1 MKTALSYLPSI
12 YSFSPLALVIGG
24 LVSFSLQAQE
34 NAIEVVEVSGHQQ
47 NYSNQLG
54 SMDQILKQQGVD
66 FSEAGGMSSL
76 PVINGMMGD
85 RVKVLIDGADITA
98 SCANQM
104 NPPLSYISANQVEAV
119 TVIAG
124 IGPVSAGGDNIAG
137 VINVSEIAPVYV
149 DATQI
154 QWHSGYVSAQYNSNT
169 QAKSFGVGARVASKN
184 VSFNYQ
190 GSFEDANSYDD
201 GHGDKVADTLY
212 RAQNHALTGAI
223 KDDKQQLAVK
233 LTHQFIPFQGFAN
246 QYMDM
251 TDNKSYGITSLYQR
265 QMQNGEFEAQ
275 LNWHSVKHEMGF
287 FSQEK
292 VGMMPMNTEADDYS
306 YRLNWKF
313 ETSAGSSVN
322 LGHEYFDY
330 RLDDWW
336 PAVEGSMMMGPND
349 YININNGKRQRVAAF
364 AEIMQSFDRN
374 WHLYGGVRVEHVTT
388 NTGEVQAYTESSM
401 GMSMGASSMD
411 MGSSM
416 SMSSNAEAAAMF
428 NAMDRKRSDTVVD
441 ATITLRYQLDTE
453 QQFELGIAR
462 KNRAPNLYE
471 RYSWGVST
479 MATTMIGWFG
489 DGNGYKGNPDLDPET
504 AHTISATY
512 INTAKNDDWSINVN
526 AWYTKVDDYI
536 DAEVI
541 SSFNS
546 SSSESGT
553 RNILQFTN
561 VDASLYGIKLDA
573 LVELADSK
581 TLGHWDISANLAST
595 HGERDNDNGYLY
607 QIVPLK
613 TELSLQHQMGN
624 WRNAIQWQWIDSKTD
639 VDERRLENTTK
650 SYHLVNL
657 QSEVNWQD
665 LTLKFAVDN
674 VFDTYYELPMG
685 GVSVADY
692 RADASQ
698 GFNQLA
704 GAGRSVN
711 VGVSYTF

>member
-1 MKTALSYLPSI
+1 MKTAQSYLPSV
-12 YSFSPLALVIGG
+12 YSLSPLAVVISG
-24 LVSFSLQAQE
+24 LISFSLYAQE
-34 NAIEVVEVSGHQQ
+34 NSIEVVEVSGHQQ

-54 SMDQILKQQGVD
+54 SMDKMLEQQGVD
-66 FSEAGGMSSL
+66 FSQAGGMSNL

-104 NPPLSYISANQVEAV
+104 NPPLSYVSANQVETV

-149 DATQI
+149 DAEQI
-154 QWHSGYVSAQYNSNT
+154 EWHSGYLSAQYNSNN
-169 QAKSFGVGARVASKN
+169 QAKLLGVGARLASES
-184 VSFNYQ
+184 VSINYQ

-201 GHGDKVADTLY
+201 GHGDKVVDTLY
-212 RAQNHALTGAI
+212 RAQNHALTAAI
-223 KDDKQQLAVK
+223 KDDNQQFAIK

-251 TDNKSYGITSLYQR
+251 TDNKSYGITGLYQR
-265 QMQNGEFEAQ
+265 QLNNGEFEAQ

-287 FSQEK
+287 FSEEK
-292 VGMMPMNTEADDYS
+292 VGMMPMNTDADDYS
-306 YRLNWKF
+306 YRINWKF
-313 ETSAGSSVN
+313 ETSAGNTVN

-349 YININNGKRQRVAAF
+349 YININDGKRQRVAAYIETLRAF
-364 AEIMQSFDRN
+364 NRN
-374 WHLYGGVRVEHVTT
+374 WRLYGGVRVEHVKT
-388 NTGEVQAYTESSM
+388 NTGEVQAYSEGMMSM
-401 GMSMGASSMD
+401 GMGTSGMD
-411 MGSSM
+411 MGSGM
-416 SMSSNAEAAAMF
+416 AMPSNAEAAAMF
-428 NAMDRKRSDTVVD
+428 NSMDRKRSDTVVD
-441 ATITLRYQLDTE
+441 ATLTLRYQVDSK
-453 QQFELGIAR
+453 QQIELGVAR

-504 AHTISATY
+504 AHTFSATY
-512 INTAKNDDWSINVN
+512 INTAKNDDWQVNVN
-526 AWYTKVDDYI
+526 AWYTKVNDYI
-536 DAEVI
+536 DADVI

-546 SSSESGT
+546 SSSDVGT
-553 RNILQFTN
+553 RHILQFTN
-561 VDASLYGIKLDA
+561 VDATLYGLKLDTSME
-573 LVELADSK
+573 LVDSK
-581 TLGHWDISANLAST
+581 TFGRWSMTANLTST

-607 QIVPLK
+607 QIIPLK
-613 TELSLQHQMGN
+613 TELGLHYQMGN

-657 QSEVNWQD
+657 QSEVEWQD
-665 LTLKFAVDN
+665 ITLKFAIDN
-674 VFDTYYELPMG
+674 LFDQYYELPMG
-685 GVSVADY
+685 GVSVAEY
-692 RADASQ
+692 RADSSR

-711 VGVSYTF
+711 IGVSYTF